1 MPSKGATKQQVLQP
15 NVPSRP
21 KAQAARLLL
30 PVCCV
35 CGLVRDEV
43 DLHAHRTLWI
53 TPKSYRKAHH
63 IQVID
68 LLLTH
73 TYCPACLRKAR
84 IGIKQF
90 LKKQKEHPHDPGSSN

>member
-1 MPSKGATKQQVLQP
+1 MPSKGATKQPVLQTNP
-15 NVPSRP
+15 PSRP
-21 KAQAARLLL
+21 KAQAARLL

-43 DLHAHRTLWI
+43 DLHSHRTLWI

-63 IQVID
+63 IHSID

-90 LKKQKEHPHDPGSSN
+90 FKNQKEHPHDSGSSN